1 MNLLVP
7 TDGQPF
13 PIDQTDAFR
22 LIADFAYDWEMWL
35 RSRERETLYVSPS
48 CERITGYRPAT
59 FLADP
64 GMLTAIVHPNDRA
77 AYTHH
82 LQHEFTHPDALTLEF
97 RIVTS
102 TGEECWISHVCQ
114 PVHGADGRWLG
125 RRASNRDVTDRVHAE
140 EAYRNLVDHSLQGL
154 MIFQDG
160 LLVFANQAAAEMTGF
175 SQAELLQWRA
185 EDMVG
190 QIHADDRA
198 FVWKRFQ
205 ERVAGKSLPH
215 HYGFRFVRKDSV
227 VRHWEIFSSM
237 VDYRGK
243 PAIHVALLD
252 VTERQEAQAGKDSAL
267 AELRESEKR
276 YRSRLAGARDTA
288 RRLAATQLPDGN
300 DCSLASDP

>member
-1 MNLLVP
+1 M
-7 TDGQPF
+7 
-13 PIDQTDAFR
+13 
-22 LIADFAYDWEMWL
+22 
-35 RSRERETLYVSPS
+35 
-48 CERITGYRPAT
+48 
-59 FLADP
+59 
-64 GMLTAIVHPNDRA
+64 
-77 AYTHH
+77 
-82 LQHEFTHPDALTLEF
+82 
-97 RIVTS
+97 
-102 TGEECWISHVCQ
+102 
-114 PVHGADGRWLG
+114 
-125 RRASNRDVTDRVHAE
+125 HAE

-276 YRSRLAGARDTA
+276 YRSRLAELETLHDVSLQLNSQMDTA
-288 RRLAATQLPDGN
+288 ALLRLILEKAISLLDVEAGIFFLYDPLHDSLRGRDSNRVPGGVYRHSPAT
-300 DCSLASDP
+300 